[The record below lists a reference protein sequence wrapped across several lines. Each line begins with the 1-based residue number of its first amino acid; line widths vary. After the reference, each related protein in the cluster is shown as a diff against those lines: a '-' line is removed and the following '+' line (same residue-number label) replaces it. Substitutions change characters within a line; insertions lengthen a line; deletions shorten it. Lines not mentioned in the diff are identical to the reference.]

1 MSHKHGVWILILTN
15 HVLSIVGLYYATI
28 EWYPLILL
36 GFLLFGKLGSE
47 IGNHRYVA
55 HRSFETGPI
64 RHFILSTFG
73 MFNCYGSTMS
83 WVIAH
88 RHHHKHSDKEEDPH
102 SPHII
107 HWTKVW
113 LTLWNPIKTNV
124 RDYVDLMRDPIY
136 KLGHQYYFLIIVL
149 TFLLLSLIDWRLPV
163 FFISIPAI
171 ITLHGASLVNVVCH
185 KWGYV
190 NNDVGDQSKNNTF
203 VNDITLGSGLHNN
216 HHNDPGNY
224 DENVTGKER
233 DYCGWFI
240 KNYLKI

>member
-1 MSHKHGVWILILTN
+1 MTHKHGVWILIIIN
-15 HVLSIVGLYYATI
+15 HILAIIGIYYSSI
-28 EWYPLILL
+28 EWYPFILF
-36 GFLLFGKLGSE
+36 GFILFGKLGSE

-55 HRSFETGPI
+55 HRSFKTGPI

-83 WVIAH
+83 WVVAH
-88 RHHHKHSDKEEDPH
+88 RHHHTYSDKEQDPH

-113 LTLWNPIKTNV
+113 LTFWNPIKINM
-124 RDYVDLMRDPIY
+124 RDYIDLMRDSIY
-136 KLGHQYYFLIIVL
+136 KLGHQYYFLIIGL
-149 TFLLLSLIDWRLPV
+149 TFMLLFLIDWRLPI
-163 FFISIPAI
+163 FFISIPAV

-190 NNDVGDQSKNNTF
+190 NYDTNDQSKNNTL

-224 DENVTGKER
+224 DENVTGTER